1 MKGEVK
7 MPTITIV
14 AGGNSIHSR
23 LTGVL
28 NYAKVFLEKE
38 NINPTTIQVHQL
50 PSEALIKAEFN
61 NEKITEANQLIEN
74 SDGVIFLTP
83 VYKAAYSGILK
94 TYIDLLP
101 QKALK
106 DKAVLPLVLGG
117 TYGHLLVIDYVL
129 KPVLINLGASNIN
142 SGVYI
147 QDTQVT
153 KNEDHSYSLADETKA
168 RLNDALTQ
176 FIKSIVR

>member
-1 MKGEVK
+1 

-14 AGGNSIHSR
+14 AGGNSVYSR
-23 LTGVL
+23 LTGIL
-28 NYAKVFLEKE
+28 NYTQEFLKRESIDVE
-38 NINPTTIQVHQL
+38 IIQVHQL
-50 PSEALIKAEFN
+50 PSEALIKADFN
-61 NEKITEANQLIEN
+61 NEKIQEVNKWVDK
-74 SDGVIFLTP
+74 SVGVIFLTP

-106 DKAVLPLVLGG
+106 DKVVLPLALGG

-129 KPVLINLGASNIN
+129 KPVLINLGTTNIN

-153 KNEDHSYSLADETKA
+153 KQEDNSYTLADETKL
-168 RLNDALTQ
+168 RLNESLSH
-176 FIKSIVR
+176 FVKSIAR

>member
-1 MKGEVK
+1 

-23 LTGVL
+23 LTGIL
-28 NYAKVFLEKE
+28 NYAEEFLKSNSIDVE
-38 NINPTTIQVHQL
+38 IIQVHQL
-50 PSEALIKAEFN
+50 PSEALIKADFK
-61 NEKITEANQLIEN
+61 NEKIQEVNQLIEK

-106 DKAVLPLVLGG
+106 DKAVLPLALGG

-129 KPVLINLGASNIN
+129 KPVLINLGTTNIN
-142 SGVYI
+142 GGVYI

-153 KNEDHSYSLADETKA
+153 KQDDNTYTLADETIL
-168 RLNDALTQ
+168 RLNESLSQ
-176 FIKSIVR
+176 FVKSIVR